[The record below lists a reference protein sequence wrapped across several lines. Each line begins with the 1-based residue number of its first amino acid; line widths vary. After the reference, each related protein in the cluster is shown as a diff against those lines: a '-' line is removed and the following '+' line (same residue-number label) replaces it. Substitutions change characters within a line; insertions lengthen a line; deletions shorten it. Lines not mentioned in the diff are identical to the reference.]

1 MGAFNRLHELRMEN
15 DSVRYSMDEMRP
27 RFERMRGRHE
37 NGSAP
42 RAVSVHQ
49 LFQTPKEIAER
60 VVGISD
66 IRPGMRVLEPSAGL
80 GRLVIPAMNCNPD
93 SLVAIDVNTECVRA
107 LFDMDLDRATI
118 LQRDFLGV
126 SAGDI
131 GLFDR
136 IIMNPPFT
144 MKSDIEHIQHARRF
158 LKPDGRLVAICMDSH
173 RREEELGPLCDH
185 WEKLPSGSFKRE
197 GTNVPTVLLS
207 TSSH

>member
-15 DSVRYSMDEMRP
+15 DSVRYSMDDMRP

-49 LFQTPKEIAER
+49 LFQTPLEIAGR
-60 VVGISD
+60 VVELAD
-66 IRPGMRVLEPSAGL
+66 VRPGMRVLEPSAGL
-80 GRLVIPAMNCNPD
+80 GRLVVPAMSCNPD

-107 LFDMDLDRATI
+107 LFEMDLDRVTI

-126 SAGDI
+126 SVGDI

-136 IIMNPPFT
+136 VVMNPPFT
-144 MKSDIEHIQHARRF
+144 MKSDIAHIQHARRF
-158 LKPDGRLVAICMDSH
+158 LKSDGRLVAICMDGH